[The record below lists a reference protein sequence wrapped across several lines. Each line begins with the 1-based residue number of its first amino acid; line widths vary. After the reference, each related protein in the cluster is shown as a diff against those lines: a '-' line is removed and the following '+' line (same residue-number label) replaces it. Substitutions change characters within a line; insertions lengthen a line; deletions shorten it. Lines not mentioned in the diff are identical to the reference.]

1 MRDLVREGDVFS
13 QGCRQGALERQ
24 SFGPI
29 ELAQLRPGIMCTAI
43 NCYGHEGPWRTRP
56 GWEQL
61 GQTVTGMAVVHG
73 GAEGPRLQP
82 GAVTDYTTGFPG
94 PRSAASS
101 LCNTAR
107 SMAAP
112 IWYACRLPKRRRS
125 CADLNL
131 PPKIGHR

>member
-1 MRDLVREGDVFS
+1 MTVAAFVDLATEYGRARLRDLVREGDVFS

-29 ELAQLRPGIMCTAI
+29 ELAQLRPGIVCTAI

-94 PRSAASS
+94 PR
-101 LCNTAR
+101 
-107 SMAAP
+107 
-112 IWYACRLPKRRRS
+112 
-125 CADLNL
+125 
-131 PPKIGHR
+131 